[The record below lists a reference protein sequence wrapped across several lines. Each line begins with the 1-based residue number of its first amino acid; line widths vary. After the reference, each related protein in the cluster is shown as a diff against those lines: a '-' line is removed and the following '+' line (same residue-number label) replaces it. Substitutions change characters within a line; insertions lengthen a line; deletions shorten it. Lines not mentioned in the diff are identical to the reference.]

1 MASKKN
7 YLYNYDAATG
17 EYLGCVYVY
26 TNTTAGPEYDFKYVG
41 CTTNEYE
48 RRSQWNSSSTHYAGS
63 RINEARQKYGK
74 SSFRYVV
81 LVKLRNTDVKLLKK
95 EIEEWEAIFISYY
108 DSVNN
113 GYNMSV
119 GGLGGKGMKRSAKTR
134 KLISAARKRPIEFI
148 DVKTKAIQVFDSI
161 TDAVTQMKISRDAL
175 YKRLNDNKEW
185 NGYQITAVI

>member
-48 RRSQWNSSSTHYAGS
+48 RRSQWNSSSTHYAGVK
-63 RINEARQKYGK
+63 INDARQKYGK
-74 SSFRYVV
+74 FNFSYVV
-81 LVKLRNTDVKLLKK
+81 LVELRNADIKVLRK
-95 EIEEWEAIFISYY
+95 EIEEWEAIYISYY
-108 DSVNN
+108 DSFNN

-119 GGLGGKGMKRSAKTR
+119 GGRGGKGTKRSIKTR
-134 KLISAARKRPIEFI
+134 NLISAARKRPIKFI
-148 DVKTKAIQVFDSI
+148 DVKTKVVLVFDSI
-161 TDAVTQMKISRDAL
+161 LAAITQMKISSNAL
-175 YKRLNDNKEW
+175 YQRLNNNKEW
-185 NGYQITAVI
+185 HGYQIIAA